1 LWSALPPA
9 RTNFSLPRL
18 LNVAI
23 LPGTGVVST
32 AADSLGTQVVFVTSN
47 AFNVCP
53 WISNTF
59 PYPWLR
65 QTPSIDGLWAGA
77 PTATAVMNST
87 DRPAV

>member
-1 LWSALPPA
+1 MRSIRSSDAEPSLCSSLWSALPPA
-9 RTNFSLPRL
+9 RTNISPPPEV

-32 AADSLGTQVVFVTSN
+32 AAVPPATQVVFVTSN
-47 AFNVCP
+47 AFDDAP

-65 QTPSIDGLWAGA
+65 QTPSIDPSRA
-77 PTATAVMNST
+77 
-87 DRPAV
+87 